1 MKKEVEDPDEN
12 LWQFE
17 VDGRWFMGYFWWHY
31 KKRNNNPLTT
41 WWAFFGPQLKREWV
55 SRFFYSVGFAIG
67 LMMARL
73 YIIPED
79 MQFLY
84 TIDYPKK

>member
-41 WWAFFGPQLKREWV
+41 WWAFFGP
-55 SRFFYSVGFAIG
+55 
-67 LMMARL
+67 
-73 YIIPED
+73 
-79 MQFLY
+79 
-84 TIDYPKK
+84 